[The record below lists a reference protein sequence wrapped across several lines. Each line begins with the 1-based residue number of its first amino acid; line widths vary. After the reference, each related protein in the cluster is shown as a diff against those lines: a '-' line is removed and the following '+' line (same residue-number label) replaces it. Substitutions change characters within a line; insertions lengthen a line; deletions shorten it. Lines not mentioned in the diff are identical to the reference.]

1 MLRERIDGDNGNI
14 RIALSGPTK
23 EDPAHGF
30 AVGNN
35 HPLEPSRDERHRV
48 NELVRHRRRIGA
60 YCSRVFLLRL

>member
-1 MLRERIDGDNGNI
+1 MLREQIDGDNGHI
-14 RIALSGPTK
+14 RIALRGPTK

-35 HPLEPSRDERHRV
+35 HPLEPPRDEGRRV
-48 NELVRHRRRIGA
+48 NELIRHRRWIGA